1 MKYIFTF
8 VLFIS
13 CTTMAFADSAR
24 AVLFDMSVPDKE
36 DNARILRFKLDEKNK
51 QVLDTKSVPLNITA
65 PYMGNAQELQG
76 GRHFVGCGSS
86 ESCASKMV
94 DASGQDILIMT
105 VEQPYTTYR
114 AYFYEDITQQ

>member
-51 QVLDTKSVPLNITA
+51 QVLDTKSVLLNITA
-65 PYMGNAQELQG
+65 PYMGNAKSCKG
-76 GRHFVGCGSS
+76 GAPFCWLW
-86 ESCASKMV
+86 
-94 DASGQDILIMT
+94 Q
-105 VEQPYTTYR
+105 
-114 AYFYEDITQQ
+114 F